1 MVLYLKCFLSN
12 NLFREMNILKM
23 YEQNPAKKVFVGFSS
38 PKCFLFRLGA
48 LLLAEY
54 LPKKHDSDIQPSLKY
69 NEVKLP
75 EYLVSEEIIRNTSS
89 ERRGGMVNGKR
100 DNSHNTS
107 KALFSY

>member
-1 MVLYLKCFLSN
+1 
-12 NLFREMNILKM
+12 MNILKI
-23 YEQNPAKKVFVGFSS
+23 YEQNPAKKSFCWFFIR
-38 PKCFLFRLGA
+38 CFLFRLA
-48 LLLAEY
+48 ARLLVEY

-89 ERRGGMVNGKR
+89 ERRGGMVSGKR